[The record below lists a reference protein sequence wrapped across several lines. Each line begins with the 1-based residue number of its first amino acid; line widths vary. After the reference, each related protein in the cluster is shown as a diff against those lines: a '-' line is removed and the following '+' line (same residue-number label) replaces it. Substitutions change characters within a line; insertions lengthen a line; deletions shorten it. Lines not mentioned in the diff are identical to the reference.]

1 MLSIKCNGD
10 TNKNYN
16 FSWVDNFFK
25 QKTLMA
31 QIIYNITRD
40 RKKPRTGAK
49 TRDTRKY
56 FQFLFDAIKC
66 ANTFMTT
73 TP

>member
-1 MLSIKCNGD
+1 
-10 TNKNYN
+10 
-16 FSWVDNFFK
+16 
-25 QKTLMA
+25 MA